1 MTTTSQKPRRAT
13 RVGLVVAGMILLLI
27 GSGCG
32 ESSTSADQTTATTP
46 EQRLQDELG
55 EEVQGSGDVGVLE
68 VKAVSVGNNAARV
81 TVQPPGGSFQGANCG
96 DLDDGAQAVFETV
109 YNDAGWNG
117 DATVLYVGG
126 IVNEATGK
134 ELPGAN
140 TGLFKMTAEEAK
152 QIDWSD
158 EDALSDIDWST
169 YRKFCHQALQ

>member
-1 MTTTSQKPRRAT
+1 MKEESFMRTL
-13 RVGLVVAGMILLLI
+13 VGVFMAGMILILI

-32 ESSTSADQTTATTP
+32 ESSTSADETTATTP
-46 EQRLQDELG
+46 EQRLHDELG

-68 VKAVSVGNNAARV
+68 VQAVSVGSTAARV

-96 DLDDGAQAVFETV
+96 DLDDGAQAVFETI
-109 YNDAGWNG
+109 YNDAGWEG
-117 DATVLYVGG
+117 DATVVYVGG

-140 TGLFKMTAEEAK
+140 TGLFTITAEQAE

-158 EDALSDIDWST
+158 EEALSDIDWST
-169 YRKFCHQALQ
+169 

>member
-1 MTTTSQKPRRAT
+1 MRTV
-13 RVGLVVAGMILLLI
+13 VGIFLAGTILILI

-55 EEVQGSGDVGVLE
+55 EEVQGSGDIGVLE
-68 VKAVSVGNNAARV
+68 VQAVDVKSNAARV

-96 DLDDGAQAVFETV
+96 DLDDGAQAVFATI
-109 YNDAGWNG
+109 YNDAGWKG
-117 DATVLYVGG
+117 DATVVYVGG

-134 ELPGAN
+134 ELPGAR
-140 TGLFKMTAEEAK
+140 TGLFTITADQAE
-152 QIDWSD
+152 QIDWAD

>member
-1 MTTTSQKPRRAT
+1 MKTFAG
-13 RVGLVVAGMILLLI
+13 VLMAGMILILI

-46 EQRLQDELG
+46 EQRLQEELG
-55 EEVQGSGDVGVLE
+55 DEVAASGDVGVLE
-68 VKAVSVGNNAARV
+68 VQAVDVGSTGARV

-96 DLDDGAQAVFETV
+96 DLDDGAQAVFATI
-109 YNDAGWNG
+109 YNDAGWEG
-117 DATVLYVGG
+117 DATVVYVGG

-134 ELPGAN
+134 ELPGAR
-140 TGLFKMTAEEAK
+140 TGLFTITAEQAE